1 MAVSTCLGITQET
14 PKKLNSKHK
23 RPQIIC
29 IKLVKEQVIHQFP
42 TVLANAISVDNI
54 NIPPQIIQSENLS
67 PRGCP
72 SKKKNLLYKE
82 FWPSKYFS
90 KEGHVSLQ
98 SLGLYYII

>member
-1 MAVSTCLGITQET
+1 MAVSTCLGLTQET

-23 RPQIIC
+23 HPQIIC
-29 IKLVKEQVIHQFP
+29 IKLVKERVIHQFP

-72 SKKKNLLYKE
+72 SKKKKNLL
-82 FWPSKYFS
+82 
-90 KEGHVSLQ
+90 
-98 SLGLYYII
+98 